1 MTRLERSDRIAQFV
15 LITAIAAG
23 CASPFAFG
31 AWNESD
37 QPNPQVSARLFNR
50 FDTNRDGVI
59 SAAEA
64 RQVPG
69 LNAVFARADGD
80 QDGRL
85 SRAEFIAAQGL
96 MPVGGPDQG
105 VAVPVQLALGDL

>member
-1 MTRLERSDRIAQFV
+1 MTRLERSDRIARFV
-15 LITAIAAG
+15 LITAVAAG
-23 CASPFAFG
+23 CVSPFALG
-31 AWNESD
+31 AWNAAD

-69 LNAVFARADGD
+69 LNAVFTRADGD
-80 QDGRL
+80 RDGRL
-85 SRAEFIAAQGL
+85 SRTEFVAAQGL
-96 MPVGGPDQG
+96 MPLAASDEG
-105 VAVPVQLALGDL
+105 VAVPVQLALGEL